1 MFFWDRH
8 KAITDYYEL
17 LSGRICQQY
26 GLTQMEYDILMFLQ
40 SNPQH
45 NTASEIVKVRKSTK
59 SHVSISLKRLEDRG
73 LIERTQSL
81 DNKKLIEITLQEASK
96 PIIEAGKQVQKQ
108 FAKDI
113 LSGLTQEE
121 KDICVRVFRTI
132 YENAQA
138 HLRSIKNE
146 HKSIQGKSPG
156 YYGGDL

>member
-17 LSGRICQQY
+17 LADRICQQY

-45 NTASEIVKVRKSTK
+45 NTAAEIVKVRKSTK

-73 LIERTQSL
+73 LIERTQSP
-81 DNKKLIEITLQEASK
+81 DNKKHIEIALQEASK
-96 PIIEAGKQVQKQ
+96 PIIEAGIRVQKQ

-138 HLRSIKNE
+138 HLNEDNTIK
-146 HKSIQGKSPG
+146 
-156 YYGGDL
+156 YDRLWR

>member
-17 LSGRICQQY
+17 LAGRICQQY
-26 GLTQMEYDILMFLQ
+26 GLTQMEYGILMFLQ

-45 NTASEIVKVRKSTK
+45 NTAAEIVKVRKSTK

-73 LIERTQSL
+73 LIERTQSP
-81 DNKKLIEITLQEASK
+81 DNKKHIEIALQEASN
-96 PIIEAGKQVQKQ
+96 PIIEAGKRVQKQ
-108 FAKDI
+108 FAKGI

-121 KDICVRVFRTI
+121 KDICVRVFCTI

-138 HLRSIKNE
+138 HLNEDNTIK
-146 HKSIQGKSPG
+146 
-156 YYGGDL
+156 YDRLWR